1 MFEATDKAVEML
13 KQYLKEGDIKS
24 AVRILMAGGG

>member
-13 KQYLKEGDIKS
+13 KQYLKERNLQS
-24 AVRILMAGGG
+24 MVRVIMAGGG